1 MVAASNSL
9 TIRESEGAHRI
20 PALTVTERNAHRP
33 PHERELIEWFHGH
46 YWDED
51 LSLSEAGRRIGYDGS
66 TVSRLF
72 RSDYNG
78 TIEKQTGE
86 VLEAIDKLLAE
97 AGTSK
102 SKVLFCQVIL
112 NNIADF
118 AAMNTVYDAWID
130 PANPPA
136 RACIEARLAHPSLKV
151 EIIAIAAKD

>member
-1 MVAASNSL
+1 M
-9 TIRESEGAHRI
+9 TITR
-20 PALTVTERNAHRP
+20 L
-33 PHERELIEWFHGH
+33 
-46 YWDED
+46 
-51 LSLSEAGRRIGYDGS
+51 EAGKRMSQAVKHGN
-66 TVSRLF
+66 TVYLAGQVAQ
-72 RSDYNG
+72 DYNG

-86 VLEAIDKLLAE
+86 VLAAIDKLLAA

-102 SKVLFCQVIL
+102 SKVLSCQVIL

-151 EIIAIAAKD
+151 EIIAIAALD